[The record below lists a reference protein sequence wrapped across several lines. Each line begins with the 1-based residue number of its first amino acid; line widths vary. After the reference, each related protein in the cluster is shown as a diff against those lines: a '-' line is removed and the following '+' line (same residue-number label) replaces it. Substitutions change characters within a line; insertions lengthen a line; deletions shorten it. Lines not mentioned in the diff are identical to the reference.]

1 MKKRILAALAALI
14 VPASAFAWGETTW
27 TPLIES
33 SYFTG
38 IRADLLL
45 AVGGIISL
53 LLIIAGVSVLAK
65 VFR

>member
-1 MKKRILAALAALI
+1 MKKRYFAALASLL
-14 VPASAFAWGETTW
+14 VPAQAFASFTW
-27 TPLIES
+27 EPLIEA

-45 AVGGIISL
+45 AVGGLISL